1 MSELHIGPHTKTPH
15 DPHPK
20 AEAFDREINVK
31 AIFKTIGGLVAVA
44 VVVHL
49 LMWWLIKGFNRFDD
63 TRAAAPQPLPEANV
77 QPAPP
82 EPRLQTS
89 PEEDL
94 RTMRA
99 QEDNL
104 LGQPGWVD
112 QRQGTVRVPI
122 ETAMEVIAARGL
134 GAEVVG
140 GVPGAA
146 GAGSLPQQIP
156 GQGVV
161 PPQAGTEP
169 GALVQMSRQP
179 GQAQTVQPAAA
190 APAQATPPPPQE
202 RR

>member
-20 AEAFDREINVK
+20 AEAFDREINIG
-31 AIFKTIGGLVAVA
+31 AIFKTIGVLVAVA
-44 VVVHL
+44 VVAHL

-77 QPAPP
+77 QPPPP
-82 EPRLQTS
+82 EPRLQTN
-89 PEEDL
+89 PEDEL
-94 RTMRA
+94 RRMRA
-99 QEDNL
+99 QEDDA

-134 GAEVVG
+134 GADVVG
-140 GVPGAA
+140 GTP
-146 GAGSLPQQIP
+146 GAGSAPQPVP

-161 PPQAGTEP
+161 APEAGTEP

-179 GQAQTVQPAAA
+179 EQSQTVQPPAAA
-190 APAQATPPPPQE
+190 EATPPPPQE

>member
-1 MSELHIGPHTKTPH
+1 MSELHIGPHTKTPP
-15 DPHPK
+15 DPHAE

-31 AIFKTIGGLVAVA
+31 AIAKTVIGLVVVA
-44 VVVHL
+44 LVVHV
-49 LMWWLIKGFNRFDD
+49 LMWWLIKGFNRLDD
-63 TRAAAPQPLPEANV
+63 TRAPAAEPMAESNIQPP
-77 QPAPP
+77 PP

-112 QRQGTVRVPI
+112 QRQGTVRIPI
-122 ETAMEVIAARGL
+122 ETAMEVIAGRGL

-140 GVPGAA
+140 GTPGA
-146 GAGSLPQQIP
+146 PQQQVP
-156 GQGVV
+156 GQGMT
-161 PPQAGTEP
+161 PPEAGTQP

-179 GQAQTVQPAAA
+179 EQAQTVEPAA
-190 APAQATPPPPQE
+190 PPPQE

>member
-1 MSELHIGPHTKTPH
+1 MSELHIGPHKRAAH
-15 DPHPK
+15 DPHPE
-20 AEAFDREINVK
+20 AEAFDREINVR
-31 AIFKTIGGLVAVA
+31 AIFKTIAWL
-44 VVVHL
+44 VVVTVVAHL

-63 TRAAAPQPLPEANV
+63 TRAATPAPLPEANV

-94 RTMRA
+94 RMMRA

-112 QRQGTVRVPI
+112 QRQGMVRVPI
-122 ETAMEVIAARGL
+122 ETAMEVIAGRGL

-140 GVPGAA
+140 GTPGA
-146 GAGSLPQQIP
+146 GTMPQQVP
-156 GQGVV
+156 GQGVT
-161 PPQAGTEP
+161 PAQAGPEP

-179 GQAQTVQPAAA
+179 EQSQTVQPS
-190 APAQATPPPPQE
+190 APAEATPPPPQE

>member
-15 DPHPK
+15 DPHPE

-31 AIFKTIGGLVAVA
+31 AIAKMTIGLVVVA
-44 VVVHL
+44 LVVHL
-49 LMWWLIKGFNRFDD
+49 LMWWLIKGFNRLDD
-63 TRAAAPQPLPEANV
+63 TRAPAAEPMAESNV
-77 QPAPP
+77 QPPPP

-94 RTMRA
+94 RMMRA
-99 QEDNL
+99 QEDSL

-112 QRQGTVRVPI
+112 QAQGTVRIPI
-122 ETAMEVIAARGL
+122 EAAMEVIAGRGL

-140 GVPGAA
+140 GTPGAA
-146 GAGSLPQQIP
+146 QQQVP

-161 PPQAGTEP
+161 PPEAGTQP

-179 GQAQTVQPAAA
+179 EQAQTVEPAAE
-190 APAQATPPPPQE
+190 ATPPPPLE